1 MTKKLFV
8 GNLSYGITTDFLINT
23 FSDFGNVQEVKI
35 ITDRETQRSKG
46 FAFVLMNSESEVQS
60 AIINL
65 NGREIEGRAM
75 VVSVAKEMEPRTRS
89 SQSRW

>member
-46 FAFVLMNSESEVQS
+46 FAFVLMNTESEVQS